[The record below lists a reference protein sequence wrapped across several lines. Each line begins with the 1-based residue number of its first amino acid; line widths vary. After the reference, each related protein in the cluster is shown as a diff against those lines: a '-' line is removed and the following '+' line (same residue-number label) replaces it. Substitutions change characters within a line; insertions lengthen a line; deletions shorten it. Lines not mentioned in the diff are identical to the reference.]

1 MVGVME
7 REMAKKR
14 PGRPPSGK
22 PSAEGK
28 PTRLDPAVVTMARA
42 VAGARGVAMSEYL
55 SGLLRGPV
63 GRDYA
68 AMLRELEKG
77 GAE

>member
-1 MVGVME
+1 MPAVLE
-7 REMAKKR
+7 RQMAKKR

-22 PSAEGK
+22 PSSEGK

-68 AMLRELEKG
+68 AMLRELEK
-77 GAE
+77 EDDK

>member
-7 REMAKKR
+7 REMTNKR
-14 PGRPPSGK
+14 TGRPPSGK
-22 PSAEGK
+22 PSNEGK

-42 VAGARGVAMSEYL
+42 IAASRGVAMSEYL

-77 GAE
+77 GE